1 MYPYG
6 YMSSIEN
13 FHEGELPPKE
23 EFYSKLNDCDITDE
37 DYEHAEKVYK
47 EFDMKTMG
55 DYHNYFLKTDVI
67 CLHTCLKNS
76 ETFVTR
82 IISSNLPGI
91 TLLLDWLGLVH

>member
-6 YMSSIEN
+6 YMSSIEK

-23 EFYSKLNDCDITDE
+23 ELNDCDISDE

-55 DYHNYFLKTDVI
+55 DYHNHILKTDVI

>member
-6 YMSSIEN
+6 YMSSIEK

-47 EFDMKTMG
+47 EFDMKTM
-55 DYHNYFLKTDVI
+55 VI
-67 CLHTCLKNS
+67 T
-76 ETFVTR
+76 
-82 IISSNLPGI
+82 I
-91 TLLLDWLGLVH
+91 TIFSKRMLSVCIRV